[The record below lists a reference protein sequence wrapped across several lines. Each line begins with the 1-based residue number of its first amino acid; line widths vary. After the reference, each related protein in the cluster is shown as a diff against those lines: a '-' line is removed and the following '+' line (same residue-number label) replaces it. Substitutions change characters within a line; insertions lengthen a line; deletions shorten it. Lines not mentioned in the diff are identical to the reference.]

1 MVMMGT
7 RHEDSNLPTSC
18 ASTPPTQDGAA
29 LTTTMASAPLRT
41 WARLG
46 QTWAKLGQN
55 LGKTWASWADLGKTW
70 TKLGQELGHFDKV
83 AWLRRRSHRLGRT
96 DDRCWRCSCLSRGR
110 ACWRKYGWPCGLH
123 ILLRHPWSAFSTF
136 TALRKLHTYF
146 FLASVLNWVLTKVDS
161 TGDLLRKNTFCSE
174 KALPANFRVTSC

>member
-46 QTWAKLGQN
+46 QVGQTWAKLGQN
-55 LGKTWASWADLGKTW
+55 LGRNLDTLT
-70 TKLGQELGHFDKV
+70 KV